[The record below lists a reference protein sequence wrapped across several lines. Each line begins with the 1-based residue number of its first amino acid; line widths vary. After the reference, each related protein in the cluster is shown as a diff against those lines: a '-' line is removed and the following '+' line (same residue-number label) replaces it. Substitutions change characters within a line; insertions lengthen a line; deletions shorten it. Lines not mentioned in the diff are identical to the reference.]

1 MINNLQFDDLVCGT
15 DQKHVV
21 FIESNSCNTFI
32 ANGYFTRKLQ
42 QFVSYF
48 AKMFVMDQVVIFQ
61 YTHIHYAHM
70 SYKYLYY

>member
-1 MINNLQFDDLVCGT
+1 MINNLQFDDMLSSLKVT
-15 DQKHVV
+15 VV
-21 FIESNSCNTFI
+21 TLLLPMVISPGNCSNLCHI
-32 ANGYFTRKLQ
+32 
-42 QFVSYF
+42 SYF